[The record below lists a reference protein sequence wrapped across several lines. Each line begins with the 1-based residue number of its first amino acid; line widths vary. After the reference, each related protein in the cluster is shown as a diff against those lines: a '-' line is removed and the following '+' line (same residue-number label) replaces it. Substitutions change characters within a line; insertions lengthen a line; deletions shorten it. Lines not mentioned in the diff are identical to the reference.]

1 MSNNNTILVMDC
13 IDEGEDKF
21 DNLELMRG
29 FYDEIKKNPNG
40 VLEVIAR
47 HIDWAEEDLV
57 EKGICPDCGT
67 EMEFEYDGCDTYV
80 PYGSTSVCFAKGG
93 YMRCPHCGFK
103 AED

>member
-1 MSNNNTILVMDC
+1 MINTYTICVMDC

-29 FYDEIKKNPNG
+29 FYEEIKNNPSG
-40 VLEVIAR
+40 VLEVIAK

-57 EKGICPDCGT
+57 EKGICPDCGK

-80 PYGSTSVCFAKGG
+80 PYGSTSVCFEKGG
-93 YMRCPHCGFK
+93 YMRCPHCGFDT
-103 AED
+103 ED